1 MKHGFYTRIAAE
13 NIKKNTRLYL
23 PRVLAE
29 AGLLGCFY
37 ILLTL
42 AMDQRLSEALGGAY
56 LSLFM
61 TLGAIIIGLLS
72 FILILY
78 VNSFLMK
85 RRRSEYGLYNVLG
98 MEKRHVIHVLFF
110 ESLFTS
116 LLSVLLGL
124 CFGMLFYKLSSLL
137 ICRLLRGDIVAGFY
151 YLSAPTLL
159 ISAVIFFA
167 LDLFAFFVNA
177 VSIRRMKPVELLAG
191 AHTGEREPRVKWFLL
206 ILGLCS
212 LGAGYFIALT
222 VQSPLQAILL
232 FFVAVLLVILGTYC
246 LFVTGT
252 TFVLKCL
259 KRNRKYYYNRRH
271 MPAVAGLL
279 FRMKQNAVGLAS
291 IAILAT
297 GVLVM
302 ISTTV
307 SLYSGVQ
314 DTMETNYPRQ
324 LYLSAFQI
332 NGEEITHLSFDELS
346 GIVTEAAEET
356 GVEIESVEEAR
367 LLEASYLLRD
377 DRLLT
382 KTEVEGGWDMEEITS
397 ALFITEST
405 WSQLRGKAAQSDP
418 DILSDPDRLG
428 LAEDEIAF
436 CTISTTADK
445 IGYAPKALT
454 IDGKEYRVKELLT
467 YFPVNT
473 NTGNVVN
480 TIGIICADE
489 AVLNDIYLAQ
499 KEAYGEYA
507 SEFTSRIGVRFADE
521 DAVSAVGAELNRVI
535 GEKLEAFGEA
545 SPGVLRYTLDTKW
558 EAQHNVLDMY
568 GTFLFLGILLGFV
581 CLFSTILIIYY
592 KQISEGYEDR
602 ERFQIMEKIGMES
615 QEVKKTIGHQLILQF
630 FLPLI
635 TAAVHTAFAF
645 PILLKLLRIL
655 MLSNTM
661 LFVSCTLITLA
672 VFGVVYTAVYLLT
685 ARTYYKIVH

>member
-1 MKHGFYTRIAAE
+1 MKHGFYSRIAAE

-23 PRVLAE
+23 PRILSE

-56 LSLFM
+56 LSMFM
-61 TLGAIIIGLLS
+61 TMGAIVIGLLS

-85 RRRSEYGLYNVLG
+85 QRKREYGLYNVLG
-98 MEKRHVIHVLFF
+98 MEKRHAIHVLFF
-110 ESLFTS
+110 ESFFTS

-167 LDLFAFFVNA
+167 LDLFAFLVNS
-177 VSIRRMKPVELLAG
+177 VTIRRLKPVELLAG
-191 AHTGEREPRVKWFLL
+191 EHTGEREPRVKWFLL

-232 FFVAVLLVILGTYC
+232 FFAAVLLVILGTYC

-259 KRNRKYYYNRRH
+259 KRNRKYYYNKRH

-324 LYLSAFQI
+324 LYLSAFQR

-346 GIVTEAAEET
+346 GIVTEAAAET

-382 KTEVEGGWDMEEITS
+382 KTEVEGGWDMEELTS
-397 ALFITEST
+397 ALFITEETYS
-405 WSQLRGKAAQSDP
+405 
-418 DILSDPDRLG
+418 RLQG
-428 LAEDEIAF
+428 QVLFTTNERRLDLAEDEIAF

-445 IGYAPKALT
+445 IGYAPKTLT
-454 IDGKEYRVKELLT
+454 IDGKEYRVKELLN
-467 YFPVNT
+467 YFPVKS
-473 NTGNVVN
+473 NTGTVVN
-480 TIGIICADE
+480 TVGVVCADE

-499 KEAYGEYA
+499 KAAYGEYA
-507 SEFTSRIGVRFADE
+507 SEYTSRIGVRFADE
-521 DAVSAVGAELNRVI
+521 EAVSAVGAELSKAI
-535 GEKLEAFGEA
+535 EEKLAAAYSGEE
-545 SPGVLRYTLDTKW
+545 LIFTLDTKW
-558 EAQHNVLDMY
+558 EALHNVLDMY

-602 ERFQIMEKIGMES
+602 ERFQIMEKIGMEPR
-615 QEVKKTIGHQLILQF
+615 EVKRAIGSQLVLQF
-630 FLPLI
+630 FLPLV
-635 TAAVHTAFAF
+635 TAAVHTAAAF
-645 PILLKLLRIL
+645 PILLKLLKIL
-655 MLSNTM
+655 MLTNTQ
-661 LFVSCTLITLA
+661 LFVICTIITFA
-672 VFGVVYTAVYLLT
+672 VFALVYVAVYALT
-685 ARTYYKIVH
+685 AKTYYKIVH